1 MQRTS
6 QVRRSGINIR
16 IVVLRI
22 LLKLGFL
29 VTRSIP
35 KAQLLELLKKLG
47 PVSTQFD
54 LIRIGGS
61 GDGGYLIPDDLD
73 GIKTCFSP
81 GVSDTANFELELAQ
95 RGIDCFMA
103 DYSVEKSPID
113 HPRFDFQRKFIGS
126 TSNDIFITLEDWV
139 LDKDTR
145 GSESILQMD
154 IEGGEYSAI
163 LATPQYVLSKFRI
176 IVIEFHGLNDLL
188 NPRVFPYISATF
200 EKLLQDFK
208 VVHIHPNNASN
219 PVVFHGINL
228 WPTMEFTF
236 LRNDR
241 IGTLTSRS
249 DFPHRLDV
257 DNATNKPSSIL
268 SKEWFTSEFEK

>member
-1 MQRTS
+1 MKLRLFILRVILKFGFIAKRTKS
-6 QVRRSGINIR
+6 RS
-16 IVVLRI
+16 
-22 LLKLGFL
+22 
-29 VTRSIP
+29 
-35 KAQLLELLKKLG
+35 ELLLFISKIR
-47 PVSTQFD
+47 PVNTQHE
-54 LIRIGGS
+54 LIRIGGT
-61 GDGGYLIPDDLD
+61 GDGGYLIPADLD

-113 HPRFDFQRKFIGS
+113 HPRFDFQKKFIGPIK
-126 TSNDIFITLEDWV
+126 NDIFITLEEWV
-139 LDKDTR
+139 
-145 GSESILQMD
+145 SEKGTQGADSILQMD
-154 IEGGEYSAI
+154 IEGAEYSAI
-163 LATPQYVLSKFRI
+163 LVTPHNVLSKFRI

-188 NPRVFPYISATF
+188 DQQIFPYISATF

-208 VVHIHPNNASN
+208 VVHIHPNNASD
-219 PVVFHGINL
+219 PVFSQGIKF

-241 IGTLTSRS
+241 IKTSTSRS